1 MYLKPS
7 FEDLYT
13 QNVDRIFAFCAARV
27 GLEQAEDLTADVFC
41 KALAAW
47 DRFED
52 RGFAPRAWLM
62 QIAYHS
68 IIETWRLNARLAPV
82 AVLEGI
88 GQDVA
93 LIVENFEEYE
103 MALTKLK
110 DLPERQQTV
119 ITLRFLSELS
129 VAEVATVLEISQEA
143 VRSATFR
150 GVQAL
155 RDSLVGST
163 EKV

>member
-1 MYLKPS
+1 
-7 FEDLYT
+7 
-13 QNVDRIFAFCAARV
+13 
-27 GLEQAEDLTADVFC
+27 
-41 KALAAW
+41 LA
-47 DRFED
+47 
-52 RGFAPRAWLM
+52 
-62 QIAYHS
+62 
-68 IIETWRLNARLAPV
+68 
-82 AVLEGI
+82 
-88 GQDVA
+88 
-93 LIVENFEEYE
+93 
-103 MALTKLK
+103 KLK

-129 VAEVATVLEISQEA
+129 VAEVASVLEISQEA